1 MPQGPVPP
9 PPPPTIPGPPGAPPG
24 YAPTHP
30 QILVLPLPDAPGFFW
45 GRTLQGEVFVKGLG
59 EARTRSVES
68 L

>member
-1 MPQGPVPP
+1 M
-9 PPPPTIPGPPGAPPG
+9 
-24 YAPTHP
+24 
-30 QILVLPLPDAPGFFW
+30 LVLPLPDAPGFFW